1 VKAAGEFSDGLRPV
15 CRLSAW

>member
-1 VKAAGEFSDGLRPV
+1 MAAGEFSDGLHPV